1 MIVRPIVAS
10 DEDAYRAILEDT
22 TAEDRYCR
30 FFHVVDHFDPDE
42 LHRFVEPRSD
52 TIGMIAFDGE
62 TPLGTAHAILLDDTA
77 TEAELAIVVARGA
90 RRSGVGT
97 ALIEA
102 LVARLRERGVRRV
115 FACALRENH
124 PLENLA
130 RRTGFHVDL
139 ADGPAWRFVLD
150 LAPDSETLQA

>member
-1 MIVRPIVAS
+1 MIVRPIVAT
-10 DEDAYRAILEDT
+10 DEAAYRAILEDT

-30 FFHVVDHFDPDE
+30 FFHLVDHFDPDE

-62 TPLGTAHAILLDDTA
+62 TPLGTAHAILLDESGA
-77 TEAELAIVVARGA
+77 EAELAIVVARSA
-90 RRSGVGT
+90 RRAGVGT
-97 ALIEA
+97 TLIDA
-102 LVARLRERGVRRV
+102 LVARVRERGVRRV
-115 FACALRENH
+115 IACALRENR

-150 LAPDSETLQA
+150 LAPRTEPLPG

>member
-1 MIVRPIVAS
+1 MIVRPIVAG
-10 DEDAYRAILEDT
+10 DEKAYRAILEDT

-30 FFHVVDHFDPDE
+30 FFHLVDHFDPEE
-42 LHRFVEPRSD
+42 LQRFVEPRSD

-97 ALIEA
+97 SLIEA

-115 FACALRENH
+115 FACALRENR

-130 RRTGFHVDL
+130 RRTGFHVDQT
-139 ADGPAWRFVLD
+139 DGPAWRFVLD
-150 LAPDSETLQA
+150 LAPDSEPPQA